1 MSQHVET
8 SVFQTLS
15 KAGQQ
20 HTIHFKTNIFRFFCS
35 LNMKMKMLIYDNG
48 EFINIAL
55 IYREANWEVW
65 KKELIESD
73 ILFQLKMY

>member
-1 MSQHVET
+1 
-8 SVFQTLS
+8 
-15 KAGQQ
+15 
-20 HTIHFKTNIFRFFCS
+20 
-35 LNMKMKMLIYDNG
+35 MKMLIYDNG
-48 EFINIAL
+48 EFINIPL